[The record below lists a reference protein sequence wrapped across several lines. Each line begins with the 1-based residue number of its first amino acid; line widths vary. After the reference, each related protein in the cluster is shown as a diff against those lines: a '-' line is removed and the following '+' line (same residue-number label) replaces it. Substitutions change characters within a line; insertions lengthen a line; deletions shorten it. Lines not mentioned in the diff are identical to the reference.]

1 MNKKESVNMMSRVS
15 RAKQFLPFDALAGFS
30 EALREKECEYDNK
43 KELTEE
49 SYEELEIQLNRLEKG
64 SKVKIRYYKN
74 KKYIE
79 VIGIVTVIDYTKKK
93 IQLNGEENIS
103 VYDIVEI
110 EVK

>member
-1 MNKKESVNMMSRVS
+1 MNRVS

-74 KKYIE
+74 KKYVEI
-79 VIGIVTVIDYTKKK
+79 VGIITAIDYVKK
-93 IQLNGEENIS
+93 IIQLDGAENIMVS
-103 VYDIVEI
+103 NIVAI
-110 EVK
+110 EEEQ